1 MVIQKAEKFEIQ
13 QMRSPSTATPEYILA
28 PSCIVNQDNS
38 IIELSLN
45 SIMSVVVECS
55 ISLKAQEWVFNLQ

>member
-1 MVIQKAEKFEIQ
+1 MVIQKPEKIEIQ

-38 IIELSLN
+38 IIELTLN
-45 SIMSVVVECS
+45 SIIAVVVECS
-55 ISLKAQEWVFNLQ
+55 ISLKAVGMGI